1 LIRYQIE
8 SRDGQWR
15 LQFDFDTAA
24 RQRIVDHRLGR
35 AVLLTN
41 RMDWTAE
48 RVALGYSGQQEI

>member
-48 RVALGYSGQQEI
+48 RVALGYSSQQEI